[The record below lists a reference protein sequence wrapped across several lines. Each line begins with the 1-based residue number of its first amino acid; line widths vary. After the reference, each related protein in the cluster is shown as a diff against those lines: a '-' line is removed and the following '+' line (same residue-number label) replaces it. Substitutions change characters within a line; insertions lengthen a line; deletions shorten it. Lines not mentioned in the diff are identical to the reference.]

1 MDEEHQEEKK
11 DMKKSAIRGYAC
23 EILLMVVRL
32 SDQIDYLYFYSD
44 ELLTIGKSDENSKLF
59 ELTSWLQWMSV
70 EGGVGGIEWTSLE
83 YSATPKVGFGAV
95 INLANMRCF
104 EKDTKSLR
112 NHLRF
117 VLCSNGQIY
126 DGYFAKSYGLLRIY
140 ELYLV

>member
-1 MDEEHQEEKK
+1 
-11 DMKKSAIRGYAC
+11 MKKSAIRGYAC

-83 YSATPKVGFGAV
+83 YSVTPKVGFDAV
-95 INLANMRCF
+95 IELVKLRFC
-104 EKDTKSLR
+104 EKNTKILQ
-112 NHLRF
+112 NHHLRF
-117 VLCSNGQIY
+117 VLCSIGQIY
-126 DGYFAKSYGLLRIY
+126 SGDFAKFRGLLRIY
-140 ELYLV
+140 EL